1 MNYSGKKGLVN
12 LGNTCYMNSALQCLS
27 HLPQLYPTNNQILKE
42 YNRNN
47 NNNNHNHN
55 LITKEWL
62 RLLLYIW
69 TNDDDNRNVINTSDF
84 LKEFINQCIKN
95 DICFESFTQNDTS
108 DFLHYLMDFLHESI
122 KKKINISIEGDVI
135 TKYDQLKLK
144 SIESWKSFFENN
156 HSCIIDLFYSES
168 ISFTSCS
175 KCPYITTNHEPVMV
189 IILTQNQFDK
199 SLYNCLDEY
208 IEKNI
213 LDKNNSW
220 ICDQCSK
227 NNCPNKKT
235 IFWKLSPIIIFQ
247 IKQYTMNKKMN
258 NHIDFPIE
266 LNMNKYCIN
275 INKKETTYKLSSI
288 CVHQGSLGGG
298 HYYADCLNVLDNKWY
313 RFNDTHVSSI
323 TEEDVLNESPYCLF
337 YSRH

>member
-122 KKKINISIEGDVI
+122 KKK
-135 TKYDQLKLK
+135 
-144 SIESWKSFFENN
+144 
-156 HSCIIDLFYSES
+156 
-168 ISFTSCS
+168 
-175 KCPYITTNHEPVMV
+175 
-189 IILTQNQFDK
+189 
-199 SLYNCLDEY
+199 
-208 IEKNI
+208 
-213 LDKNNSW
+213 
-220 ICDQCSK
+220 
-227 NNCPNKKT
+227 
-235 IFWKLSPIIIFQ
+235 
-247 IKQYTMNKKMN
+247 
-258 NHIDFPIE
+258 
-266 LNMNKYCIN
+266 NKYI
-275 INKKETTYKLSSI
+275 Y
-288 CVHQGSLGGG
+288 
-298 HYYADCLNVLDNKWY
+298 
-313 RFNDTHVSSI
+313 
-323 TEEDVLNESPYCLF
+323 
-337 YSRH
+337 